1 MKHWQLYLFN
11 DLDVGDE
18 DTYPST
24 YAPCAQAHIDI
35 YLNIIFMNNLTH
47 ILWSIKHKSF
57 TINFNINYISQ
68 FLFILLWHFSL
79 SFLSLS
85 CTSFCLYL
93 SLPHPSNFTPF
104 LSLSIYIWYYLL
116 TNITLS
122 DKRKFYLLLIII
134 NNVYILLLN
143 SIFMIMDYV

>member
-1 MKHWQLYLFN
+1 MGL
-11 DLDVGDE
+11 
-18 DTYPST
+18 PSLQIYNT
-24 YAPCAQAHIDI
+24 PPLCMHETLTIVSLQWLGCGWWRHLPIHICTPCAQAHIDI

-79 SFLSLS
+79 SFLSLF

-93 SLPHPSNFTPF
+93 TLPHPSNFTPF
-104 LSLSIYIWYYLL
+104 LSLYIYMI
-116 TNITLS
+116 LS
-122 DKRKFYLLLIII
+122 FNKHNFKW
-134 NNVYILLLN
+134 
-143 SIFMIMDYV
+143 